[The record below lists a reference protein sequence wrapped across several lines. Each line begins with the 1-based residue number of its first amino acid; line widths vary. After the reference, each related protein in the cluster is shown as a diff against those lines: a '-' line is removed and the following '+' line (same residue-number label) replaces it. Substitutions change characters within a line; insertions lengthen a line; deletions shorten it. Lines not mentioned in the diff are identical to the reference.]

1 MSSSSSGART
11 RTRISGAF
19 YTLVP
24 IRPRRRGERRSL
36 RTLPGASLRPPLAFN
51 PDTPRPLSTPT
62 DAYELHPD
70 IALYGTTL
78 SVDAREFAQFFD
90 IERSNVFLPRLVAL
104 FDVSGDGHMSL
115 YEFVVCLAQFSVNK
129 KQSEHVYFAWRL
141 FDTDD
146 SGAMTKDEFVEALS
160 GAFILITLVPIRPR
174 WRCELHSLRTF
185 SPGVRLSPP
194 TPLSLSRRDLDAV
207 QIRF

>member
-1 MSSSSSGART
+1 MC
-11 RTRISGAF
+11 
-19 YTLVP
+19 
-24 IRPRRRGERRSL
+24 IRDR
-36 RTLPGASLRPPLAFN
+36 
-51 PDTPRPLSTPT
+51 
-62 DAYELHPD
+62 
-70 IALYGTTL
+70 YGTTL

-160 GAFILITLVPIRPR
+160 GAF
-174 WRCELHSLRTF
+174 C
-185 SPGVRLSPP
+185 SPLTGPHTTAFAL
-194 TPLSLSRRDLDAV
+194 
-207 QIRF
+207 